1 MWTHSPVYFPYR
13 SILQREWHHVSNLL
27 CQARGESLWGQKM
40 DPEPLAV
47 TVLLCSHS
55 EVGPLPGW
63 MSGVLSNNSCPSHHP
78 SKLWGSSQH
87 GMGDSHNQHLVR
99 FMQIL
104 IECLAP
110 SPLHKHLE
118 ITKESVSR
126 IFGGQSFCWGL
137 GWEDGFKYSSK
148 TMSKVFSIFLGRFSE
163 LHDISTP
170 CPSP

>member
-1 MWTHSPVYFPYR
+1 MSPTF
-13 SILQREWHHVSNLL
+13 S
-27 CQARGESLWGQKM
+27 AK
-40 DPEPLAV
+40 PEE
-47 TVLLCSHS
+47 SHS
-55 EVGPLPGW
+55 EDRKWTQSPSRWLFCCAVTLPGW

-148 TMSKVFSIFLGRFSE
+148 TISKVFSIFLGRFSE